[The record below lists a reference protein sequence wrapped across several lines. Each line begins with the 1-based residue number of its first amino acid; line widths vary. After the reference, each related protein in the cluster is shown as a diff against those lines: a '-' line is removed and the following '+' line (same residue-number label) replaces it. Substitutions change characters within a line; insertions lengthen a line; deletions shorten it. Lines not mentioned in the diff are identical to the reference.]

1 MAIRNI
7 VKTGNE
13 ILSKNTKKVVSF
25 DDNLSLLLD
34 DMYETMLENDGIG
47 LAAPQVGVLK
57 QIAVVEVNG
66 TKLDLINP
74 EIIYTEGEEEGVEG
88 CLSVPNVNGYVNRP
102 TTIIVRAVDRDNV
115 PFELKC
121 SGLLARCI
129 CHELDHLKG
138 VLFTDIMTRPYVP
151 KQNKKDEK

>member
-7 VKTGNE
+7 VYSGSDILTKT
-13 ILSKNTKKVVSF
+13 TKKVVTF
-25 DDNLSLLLD
+25 DENLSILLD
-34 DMYETMLENDGIG
+34 DMYETMIENDGIG
-47 LAAPQVGVLK
+47 LAAPQIGILK
-57 QIAVVEVNG
+57 SIAVVEVNG

-74 EIIYTEGEEEGVEG
+74 EIIYQEGEEEGIEG
-88 CLSVPNVNGYVNRP
+88 CLSVLNVNGYVKRP

-121 SGLLARCI
+121 SGMLARCI

-151 KQNKKDEK
+151 KSKKENK